1 MILILAAV
9 FVVLFIL
16 LGGDRGLRSLGA
28 LALNIAIFLMDIK
41 ALEYGFPAYAVTFV
55 TVILMSVVI
64 LFFQNGYNLKT
75 RATFLALSLVTV
87 FVFILALV
95 FAHGAKIS
103 GYNELNMYEDET
115 AMLASHVNINMT
127 AAAVA
132 MVIVGIVG
140 AVIDSAMAVS
150 SAVYEVSHKNPELT
164 ERELFASGLRMGG
177 NIMGTT
183 VNTLL
188 FAGIGEALLMY
199 LEMKEL
205 HYSFGQLLNSKAF
218 FQMLF
223 PMLMSAIGCV
233 CVIPAAAWI
242 MGNFAK
248 KYD

>member
-1 MILILAAV
+1 
-9 FVVLFIL
+9 
-16 LGGDRGLRSLGA
+16 
-28 LALNIAIFLMDIK
+28 
-41 ALEYGFPAYAVTFV
+41 
-55 TVILMSVVI
+55 
-64 LFFQNGYNLKT
+64 
-75 RATFLALSLVTV
+75 
-87 FVFILALV
+87 
-95 FAHGAKIS
+95 
-103 GYNELNMYEDET
+103 
-115 AMLASHVNINMT
+115 
-127 AAAVA
+127 